1 MGAWGDSLGLCQTQ
15 ICTSMNQLLPRAHC
29 LPGSYFL
36 LKNRPHRGDST
47 PQSHH
52 ILQFSTCPEALVTD
66 TWASESRQ
74 TSQRLEFIAV
84 REGKAF

>member
-29 LPGSYFL
+29 LLGSYFL
-36 LKNRPHRGDST
+36 LKNGPHRGDST
-47 PQSHH
+47 PQRHH
-52 ILQFSTCPEALVTD
+52 ILQFSTCPEALVMD